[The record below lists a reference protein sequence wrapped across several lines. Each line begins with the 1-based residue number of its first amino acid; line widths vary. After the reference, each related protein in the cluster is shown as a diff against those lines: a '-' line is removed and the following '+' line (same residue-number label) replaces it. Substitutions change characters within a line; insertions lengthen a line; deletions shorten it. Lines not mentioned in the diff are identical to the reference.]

1 MSFIFAKCQ
10 QAAFIRKP
18 CWLVMMRGF
27 RSLRYPSGV
36 SLLEPKQPRKV
47 LTIMLK
53 RWSGIATLLAS
64 FALFSLLLTV
74 SAQDGAA
81 SGGAAGQEGGAQE
94 AAAGDAAAG
103 EALFTGTLGCY
114 GCHGRAGGGGMGPSL
129 ADANWIYGGDVA
141 SITETLVNGRPGG
154 MPAYGSQAS
163 EEEIADVVAYVIS
176 LSAK

>member
-1 MSFIFAKCQ
+1 
-10 QAAFIRKP
+10 
-18 CWLVMMRGF
+18 MMRGF
-27 RSLRYPSGV
+27 RSLRYPSSV

-81 SGGAAGQEGGAQE
+81 SGGAGGAQE

-103 EALFTGTLGCY
+103 EALFTGKLGCY

-129 ADANWIYGGDVA
+129 ADANWVYGGDAA

-154 MPAYGSQAS
+154 MPAFGGQAS